1 MDNLYSSF
9 YLYRKYEVIG
19 DELID
24 LGITSVDA
32 DGTQEPVMKEECDPA
47 CGCVTYRW
55 VQTEDTVCIEVQYRW
70 TESGTTCIG
79 YDKYQNNIKEE
90 SIDGVNWSVVIPE
103 EYSASTLIQRN
114 SEDCGYIPPF
124 EGGYRLFL
132 DNGTRV
138 TGDCCPETACSL
150 DWHDISMNYSGSVVS
165 AEIGGCIDFLNNA
178 FAWCTKLS
186 AVTLYEGIT
195 ELRGYLT
202 GNYDGVFYKCTSLS
216 SVTLPDSLE
225 IIGEG
230 SFYRSGLQDVTFG
243 TGVTTIGDLAFGEC
257 TGLTS
262 MTIPDGVT
270 SIGQQAFDACYGL
283 TSITIPNSVTSLGS
297 GAFRNC
303 TGLTNVNISTGVT
316 YINDSTFQNCKSLTA
331 ITIPNSVTGIGGWS
345 FSGCAFT
352 SLDIPNNITSIGFQ
366 AFRRCRSLTAVTI
379 GTGITRINEEAF
391 TECNRLQSITI
402 NATTPPTLG
411 DHPFYDTNNCPIYVP
426 CESVSAYQA
435 AEGWSDYASRIEGI
449 PPCGQP
455 TPTIDGKFKLTLND
469 SSTVTAECDSTSALT
484 RNEISAYSA
493 SVTSAVIGN
502 CVTEL
507 QGGYSHGVFEE
518 CKSLTSVTI
527 PSSVTTI
534 GGYVFNHC
542 HGLTSVTIPN
552 SVTSIDSQAFSY
564 CYNLRS
570 AIIGSGATSI
580 IRDVFLRCTNLT
592 TITIDSNNSTYDSRD
607 NCNAIIETNSN
618 KLIQGCKGS
627 HIPAGVVSIGFGAFS
642 QCSGLTSVDIPDSV
656 TSIDQDAFGNCTSLT
671 SVTIGNGLTSI
682 GVGAFYRCS
691 GLTTVDIPNSV
702 TSIGQNAFQD
712 CNALTGI
719 TIPSG
724 VTSIG
729 IYTFKNCTSLGY
741 ITINATTPPTL
752 SAYDPFA
759 NTNNCPIYVPAASV
773 NAYKTASRWS
783 TYASRIQAIP

>member
-138 TGDCCPETACSL
+138 TGDCCPGTACSL

-243 TGVTTIGDLAFGEC
+243 TGVTTIGDVAFGEC

-331 ITIPNSVTGIGGWS
+331 ITIPNSATGIGGWS

-352 SLDIPNNITSIGFQ
+352 SLDIPNNITNIGFQ

-411 DHPFYDTNNCPIYVP
+411 DNPFYDTNDCPIYVP
-426 CESVSAYQA
+426 CSSVSAYQSA
-435 AEGWSDYASRIEGI
+435 TNWSDLASRIEGI

-455 TPTIDGKFKLTLND
+455 TPTGAKFTLTLSD
-469 SSTVTAECDSTSALT
+469 SSTVSAECDSTSAISMS
-484 RNEISAYSA
+484 EIAQQYSGT
-493 SVTSAVIGN
+493 VVSAVVGD
-502 CVTEL
+502 CVT
-507 QGGYSHGVFEE
+507 
-518 CKSLTSVTI
+518 K
-527 PSSVTTI
+527 I
-534 GGYVFNHC
+534 GG
-542 HGLTSVTIPN
+542 S
-552 SVTSIDSQAFSY
+552 AFY
-564 CYNLRS
+564 
-570 AIIGSGATSI
+570 
-580 IRDVFLRCTNLT
+580 
-592 TITIDSNNSTYDSRD
+592 
-607 NCNAIIETNSN
+607 
-618 KLIQGCKGS
+618 
-627 HIPAGVVSIGFGAFS
+627 
-642 QCSGLTSVDIPDSV
+642 QCSGLTSVTIGTGVTDINAYAFTDCSSLTSIIIPNSV
-656 TSIDQDAFGNCTSLT
+656 TYIGDATFLNCNGLT
-671 SVTIGNGLTSI
+671 SVTIGN
-682 GVGAFYRCS
+682 
-691 GLTTVDIPNSV
+691 SV
-702 TSIGQNAFQD
+702 TTIVDKAFR
-712 CNALTGI
+712 
-719 TIPSG
+719 
-724 VTSIG
+724 
-729 IYTFKNCTSLGY
+729 YCTSL
-741 ITINATTPPTL
+741 TSFTCLATTPPTL
-752 SAYDPFA
+752 LGNRMFDY
-759 NTNNCPIYVPAASV
+759 TNNCPIYVPCESVDAYKAAS
-773 NAYKTASRWS
+773 SWDR
-783 TYASRIQAIP
+783 YASRIECIPKEKIVLFEGSQSFAQWEAARFSKSEGFLQVYFEHNANDYLDYLYENSEPLYVEFSSVPDSGTLRLQNGWWSPIYDPALPVSTSEPVQIYITDNTMYNDIYQHDLALVDGTGGGFTITNVYFYK